1 MPGRAVNETSAI
13 QALPPP
19 AAARRGRSWPRAGL
33 LLSLGA
39 AVLAPPL
46 LAALSAWGAWDAT
59 SRGAEAEVARTADAA
74 AEYAR
79 RLLEGQFLRL
89 QRANDVLAGLSDA
102 EIRAQEAD
110 WHVALDRVVSGSATP
125 EGDVFYITVYDRD
138 ARALVASNILPVAAG
153 RSMMEREFNRA
164 LRPNDAP
171 PFHISPVYVGRETG
185 RPYFA
190 LSARRERTGNG
201 LPPGTY
207 DGVVNASF
215 YHEQVNRSLQA
226 LAASPENVVSLV
238 RTDGALLA
246 RSSGLGNR
254 PEAEARIGPG
264 AMLETMRRGE
274 ERSVSREV
282 SSIDGVERVV
292 AYRRVG
298 GPWPVYVSAARARS
312 LVSAAWRQEVL
323 PQAILALASSALLL
337 ALARAVLGRQR
348 ELEGSNEALESRVAD
363 RTRALAESSRLMQLA
378 QQAARV
384 ASWSWEPGTGRAS
397 WSPEMYDL
405 LGLDAE
411 REAGLA
417 SAETFF
423 AALHPDDRPRLH
435 DAIEGALRD
444 GTMTLEM
451 RVFRRGPEG
460 QEERWLLCRARLY
473 PASEEAPATLVGIH
487 VDITDR
493 RRIGERFEAA
503 VGAIDGFVYEREL
516 NTGRA
521 TRTAGVLALLGKDLP
536 EAAAAWLDRIHP
548 EDRAIFD
555 ARVTAA
561 IADPAQ
567 DRYSAEYRVR
577 RADGSWAWVWD
588 RGRVFRDPATGRA
601 VRALGG
607 LLDVTARRL
616 AEERQALLM
625 REVDHRGKNA
635 LAVVKAALRLTPGN
649 DPVYRVAIE
658 GRVDALARAQSLL
671 AETNWAGT
679 GLRAVLESTLAP
691 FLDPGTAPRAL
702 LEGPEVVIPGAAVQA
717 LTMAL
722 HELATNATKYGAL
735 SARTGVLRVSW
746 RREGGGL
753 HLRWAETGGPAVGTP
768 ARKGF
773 GSRVVDGTLGHQLGG
788 TVRWDWAAEG
798 LIVEIRLPS
807 VRPAADAAP
816 APAS

>member
-1 MPGRAVNETSAI
+1 MNETSAFR
-13 QALPPP
+13 AVPPL
-19 AAARRGRSWPRAGL
+19 ATTAGRRRPWSRASL
-33 LLSLGA
+33 LLALCA

-46 LAALSAWGAWDAT
+46 LAGLSAWRAWDAT
-59 SRGAEAEVARTADAA
+59 SRGAEAEVVRTADAA

-102 EIRAQEAD
+102 AIRARETE
-110 WHVALDRVVSGSATP
+110 WHAALGRVVGGSATS
-125 EGDVFYITVYDRD
+125 EGEVFYITVYDRD
-138 ARALVASNILPVAAG
+138 AHALVASNILPVASG
-153 RSMMEREFNRA
+153 RSMLDREFNRA
-164 LRPNDAP
+164 LRAGDAP
-171 PFHISPVYVGRETG
+171 PFHISPVYVGRDTG
-185 RPYFA
+185 RSFFA
-190 LSARRERTGNG
+190 LSARRERAGNG
-201 LPPGTY
+201 LPPGSY
-207 DGVVNASF
+207 DGVINASF
-215 YHEQVNRSLQA
+215 YVEQVNRSLQA
-226 LAASPENVVSLV
+226 LAASPDNVVSLV

-246 RSSGLGNR
+246 RSSGLGNL
-254 PEAEARIGPG
+254 PVAEARLGPG
-264 AMLETMRRGE
+264 TMLETMRRGE

-282 SSIDGVERVV
+282 STIDGVERVV

-312 LVSAAWRQEVL
+312 LVHAAWRAEVL
-323 PQAILALASSALLL
+323 PQGILALASSALLL
-337 ALARAVLGRQR
+337 VLALAVLGRQR
-348 ELEGSNEALESRVAD
+348 ELEGSNEVLESRVAD

-378 QQAARV
+378 QQAAHV

-405 LGLDAE
+405 LGLDPE
-411 REAGLA
+411 GEAAMA
-417 SAETFF
+417 SADTFF
-423 AALHPDDRPRLH
+423 AAVHPEDRPRLRE
-435 DAIEGALRD
+435 AIEGALRD
-444 GTMTLEM
+444 GTMTLEL
-451 RVFRRGPEG
+451 RVFRRVPGR
-460 QEERWLLCRARLY
+460 QEEHWLLCRARLY
-473 PASEEAPATLVGIH
+473 PAGEDAPATLVGIH

-493 RRIGERFEAA
+493 RRIAERFEVA

-521 TRTAGVLALLGKDLP
+521 TRTAGALALLGEEIP
-536 EAAAAWLDRIHP
+536 EEAAAWLERIHP
-548 EDRAIFD
+548 EDVALFETRIA
-555 ARVTAA
+555 AA

-577 RADGSWAWVWD
+577 RADGRWAWVWD

-649 DPVYRVAIE
+649 DPLYRAAIE

-679 GLRAVLESTLAP
+679 SLRAVLESTLAP
-691 FLDPGTAPRAL
+691 FLDRGTTPRAV
-702 LEGPEVVIPGAAVQA
+702 LEGADVVIPGPAVQA

-735 SARTGVLRVSW
+735 SASEGVLRVSW
-746 RREGGGL
+746 DTLDSALR
-753 HLRWAETGGPAVGTP
+753 LRWEETGGPEVGAP

-773 GSRVVDGTLGHQLGG
+773 GSRVVDSTIANQLGG
-788 TVRWDWAAEG
+788 SVRWEWAAAGLTVR
-798 LIVEIRLPS
+798 ISLPS
-807 VRPAADAAP
+807 VRRGNDLAP
-816 APAS
+816 AMEGPAS